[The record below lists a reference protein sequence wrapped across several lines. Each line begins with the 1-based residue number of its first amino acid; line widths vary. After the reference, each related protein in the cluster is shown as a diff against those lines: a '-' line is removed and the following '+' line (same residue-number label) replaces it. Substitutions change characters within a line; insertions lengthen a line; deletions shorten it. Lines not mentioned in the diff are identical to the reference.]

1 MTALRVQIPQVRVT
15 FYRDNHA
22 WCPYCQKVWLFL
34 EEKRIPYFVEKVAMK
49 FYGEKQEWYKQ
60 KVQSG
65 LVPALEI
72 HGMGLVTDSD
82 VIIAALEQLWRVAF
96 FYAY

>member
-1 MTALRVQIPQVRVT
+1 MSEPLSWAELAEEATWKVDFTNGPNHAQSRMRLFGQATAADVRVT

-49 FYGEKQEWYKQ
+49 FYGEKQEW
-60 KVQSG
+60 
-65 LVPALEI
+65 
-72 HGMGLVTDSD
+72 
-82 VIIAALEQLWRVAF
+82 
-96 FYAY
+96 